1 MNQNNNKLIRIN
13 KFISNSGVCSRRQA
27 DELILKGKVYIN
39 NKKIKTLGIKIS
51 NEDIVKIDGKIISKE
66 KKEYLILN
74 KPKDF
79 ITTLNDPQNRKTVK
93 DLIKG
98 ATKKRL
104 YPVGRLDRNTTGLLI
119 FTNDGELSKKLTHPS
134 YKIKKI
140 YHVEIE
146 KAIELNDFKIIE
158 NGFKLDGEKIKVD
171 RIAILDKEK
180 KNIGLEVHIG
190 KNRIVRRIFE
200 HLNYKVK
207 KLDRVMIGSITKKNL
222 KRGSWRFLEDS
233 EVRLL
238 KNFS

>member
-1 MNQNNNKLIRIN
+1 MNQKNNKLIRIN

-27 DELILKGKVYIN
+27 DELILKGKVYLN

-180 KNIGLEVHIG
+180 KNIGLEIHIG

-222 KRGSWRFLEDS
+222 KRGSWRFLKDS

>member
-27 DELILKGKVYIN
+27 DELILKGKVYLN

-171 RIAILDKEK
+171 KIAILDKEK
-180 KNIGLEVHIG
+180 KNIGLEIHIG

-222 KRGSWRFLEDS
+222 KRGSWRFLKDS

-238 KNFS
+238 KNF

>member
-27 DELILKGKVYIN
+27 DELILKGKVYLN

-51 NEDIVKIDGKIISKE
+51 NKDIVKIDGKIISKE

-171 RIAILDKEK
+171 KIAILDKEK
-180 KNIGLEVHIG
+180 KNIGLEIHIG

-222 KRGSWRFLEDS
+222 KRGSWRFLKDS

>member
-27 DELILKGKVYIN
+27 DELILKGKVYLN

-171 RIAILDKEK
+171 KIAILDKEK
-180 KNIGLEVHIG
+180 KNIGLEIHIG

-222 KRGSWRFLEDS
+222 KRGSWRFLKDS

>member
-27 DELILKGKVYIN
+27 DELILKGKVYLN

-180 KNIGLEVHIG
+180 KNIGLEIHIG

-222 KRGSWRFLEDS
+222 KRGSWRFLKDS

>member
-27 DELILKGKVYIN
+27 DELILKGKVYLN

-171 RIAILDKEK
+171 KIAILDKEK
-180 KNIGLEVHIG
+180 KNIGLEIHIG

-222 KRGSWRFLEDS
+222 KRGSWRFLKNS

>member
-27 DELILKGKVYIN
+27 DELILKGKVYLN

-171 RIAILDKEK
+171 RVAILDKEK
-180 KNIGLEVHIG
+180 KNIGLEIHIG

-222 KRGSWRFLEDS
+222 KRGSWRFLKDS

>member
-171 RIAILDKEK
+171 KIAILDKEK
-180 KNIGLEVHIG
+180 KNIGLEIHIG

-222 KRGSWRFLEDS
+222 KRGSWRFLKDS

>member
-27 DELILKGKVYIN
+27 DELILKGKVYLN

-51 NEDIVKIDGKIISKE
+51 NKDIVKIDGKIISKE

-104 YPVGRLDRNTTGLLI
+104 YPVGRLDRDTTGLLI

-180 KNIGLEVHIG
+180 KNIGLEIHIG

-222 KRGSWRFLEDS
+222 KRGSWRFLKNS

>member
-27 DELILKGKVYIN
+27 DELILKGKVYLN

-180 KNIGLEVHIG
+180 KNIGLEIHIG

-200 HLNYKVK
+200 YLNYKVK

-222 KRGSWRFLEDS
+222 KRGSWRFLKDS

>member
-27 DELILKGKVYIN
+27 DELILKGKVYLN

-51 NEDIVKIDGKIISKE
+51 NEDTVKIDGKIISKE

-171 RIAILDKEK
+171 KIAILDKEK
-180 KNIGLEVHIG
+180 KNIGLEIHIG

-222 KRGSWRFLEDS
+222 KRGSWRFLKDS

>member
-27 DELILKGKVYIN
+27 DELILKGKVYLN

-104 YPVGRLDRNTTGLLI
+104 YPVGRLDRKTTGLLI

-171 RIAILDKEK
+171 KIAILDKEK
-180 KNIGLEVHIG
+180 KNIGLEIHIG

-222 KRGSWRFLEDS
+222 KRGSWRFLKDS

>member
-27 DELILKGKVYIN
+27 DELILKGKVYLN

-51 NEDIVKIDGKIISKE
+51 NEDTVKIDGKIISKE

-104 YPVGRLDRNTTGLLI
+104 YPVGRLDRDTTGLLI

-180 KNIGLEVHIG
+180 KNIGLEIHIG

-222 KRGSWRFLEDS
+222 KRGSWRFLKDS

>member
-27 DELILKGKVYIN
+27 DELILKGKVYLN

-158 NGFKLDGEKIKVD
+158 NGIKLDGEKIKVD

-180 KNIGLEVHIG
+180 KNIGLEIHIG

-222 KRGSWRFLEDS
+222 KRGSWRFLKDS

>member
-1 MNQNNNKLIRIN
+1 MNQNNNKIIRIN
-13 KFISNSGVCSRRQA
+13 KFISNSGICSRRQA
-27 DELILKGKVYIN
+27 DELILKGKVYLN
-39 NKKIKTLGIKIS
+39 NKKVEKVGIKIS
-51 NEDIVKIDGKIISKE
+51 NKDIVKIDGKIISKE

-74 KPKDF
+74 KPKNF

-93 DLIKG
+93 YLIKG

-140 YHVEIE
+140 YHVTINTP
-146 KAIELNDFKIIE
+146 IQLNDFKIIE
-158 NGFKLDGEKIKVD
+158 NGFELDGEKIEVD
-171 RIAILDKEK
+171 KIAILDKEK
-180 KNIGLEVHIG
+180 KNIGLEIHIG

-200 HLNYKVK
+200 HFNYNVK
-207 KLDRVMIGSITKKNL
+207 KLDRVMIGPITKKNL
-222 KRGSWRFLEDS
+222 KRGNWRFLKDY

-238 KNFS
+238 KNLS

>member
-27 DELILKGKVYIN
+27 DELILKGKVYLN

-171 RIAILDKEK
+171 KIAILDKEK
-180 KNIGLEVHIG
+180 KNIGLEIHIG
-190 KNRIVRRIFE
+190 KNRILRRIFE

-222 KRGSWRFLEDS
+222 KRGSWRFLKDS

>member
-1 MNQNNNKLIRIN
+1 MNQKNNKLSRIN
-13 KFISNSGVCSRRQA
+13 KFISNSGVCSRRKA

-171 RIAILDKEK
+171 KIAILDKEK
-180 KNIGLEVHIG
+180 KNIGLEIHIG

-222 KRGSWRFLEDS
+222 KRGSWRFLKDS